1 MSRECPKAS
10 EGGMGRGAG
19 GGSRAC
25 FKCGEEG
32 HMSRE
37 CTSAGQSTPKT
48 GNRACF
54 KCGEE
59 GHMSRECPKAGESGA
74 GRGTGGGSRACF
86 KCGEEGHMSRECPK
100 AGEGGG
106 GGRGPGVEGAKVF
119 VGGLSFNSTEES
131 VRAFFESTGTIVF
144 LKIPLNP
151 ETEKPRGFC
160 HLEFSSTDEAEKAV
174 SELNG

>member
-1 MSRECPKAS
+1 
-10 EGGMGRGAG
+10 
-19 GGSRAC
+19 
-25 FKCGEEG
+25 
-32 HMSRE
+32 
-37 CTSAGQSTPKT
+37 
-48 GNRACF
+48 
-54 KCGEE
+54 
-59 GHMSRECPKAGESGA
+59 MSRECPKAGEG
-74 GRGTGGGSRACF
+74 
-86 KCGEEGHMSRECPK
+86 
-100 AGEGGG
+100 GGG